1 MSNITASEMQAP
13 PAVPTRP
20 LRDLSALALML
31 ADGWRIEAPVLAR
44 LSWAQRRTGELAYH
58 VIVTRAAQQLQTTTG
73 RGSDFGRL
81 SAHADDARQCRAV
94 EWHGGAACQ
103 QQHGRRESSRERN
116 RCRRIAHGDVHH

>member
-1 MSNITASEMQAP
+1 MSNITVSETQAS

-58 VIVTRAAQQLQTTTG
+58 VIVTRAAQRSLI
-73 RGSDFGRL
+73 
-81 SAHADDARQCRAV
+81 V
-94 EWHGGAACQ
+94 
-103 QQHGRRESSRERN
+103 
-116 RCRRIAHGDVHH
+116 IAEDPDLHRFLAEQAIPVI

>member
-58 VIVTRAAQQLQTTTG
+58 VIVTRAAQRSLIVIAENPDLH
-73 RGSDFGRL
+73 RFL
-81 SAHADDARQCRAV
+81 AEHAIPV
-94 EWHGGAACQ
+94 
-103 QQHGRRESSRERN
+103 
-116 RCRRIAHGDVHH
+116 I

>member
-1 MSNITASEMQAP
+1 VP

-58 VIVTRAAQQLQTTTG
+58 VIITRAAQRSLI
-73 RGSDFGRL
+73 
-81 SAHADDARQCRAV
+81 V
-94 EWHGGAACQ
+94 
-103 QQHGRRESSRERN
+103 
-116 RCRRIAHGDVHH
+116 IAEDPDLHRFLAEQAIPVV

>member
-1 MSNITASEMQAP
+1 MSNITASEMQMP

-58 VIVTRAAQQLQTTTG
+58 VILARAAQRSLIVIAEDTDLH
-73 RGSDFGRL
+73 RFLD
-81 SAHADDARQCRAV
+81 AHAIPV
-94 EWHGGAACQ
+94 
-103 QQHGRRESSRERN
+103 
-116 RCRRIAHGDVHH
+116 I